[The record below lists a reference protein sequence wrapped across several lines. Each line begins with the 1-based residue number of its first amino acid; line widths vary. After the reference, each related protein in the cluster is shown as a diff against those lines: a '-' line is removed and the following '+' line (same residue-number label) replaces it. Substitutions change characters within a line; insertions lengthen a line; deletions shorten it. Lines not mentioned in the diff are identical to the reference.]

1 MRVLLTIRLGVV
13 LLLASSVP
21 VRAGGQ
27 EIEEYQM
34 KAAYLYNF
42 LKFVEWPA
50 PSFANSTSPIVIC
63 VLGENPFGGTLQEAV
78 RGNTANERT
87 VVARPVADLAGAR
100 SCHVL
105 FIGAA
110 TWKRDRPLLGALAG
124 SALLTVG
131 ESPGFAASGGI
142 ISFKLD
148 GARLRFEINVEAA
161 RQARLRISS
170 KLLSL
175 ADIVKTRE

>member
-1 MRVLLTIRLGVV
+1 
-13 LLLASSVP
+13 
-21 VRAGGQ
+21 
-27 EIEEYQM
+27 M

-50 PSFANSTSPIVIC
+50 QSFANPTSPISIC

-78 RGNTANERT
+78 RGNTASE
-87 VVARPVADLAGAR
+87 RPVVVRPLADLAGVR

-110 TWKRDRPLLGALAG
+110 TWKRDRPPLGTLAG
-124 SALLTVG
+124 NALLTVG
-131 ESPGFAASGGI
+131 ESPGFAARGGI
-142 ISFKLD
+142 IGFKFD

-161 RQARLRISS
+161 RKARLRISS

-175 ADIVKTRE
+175 ADIVKTSE